1 MIDNIRHRG
10 LRRLYERGDKSRLRT
25 DIADK
30 AERFLTVLDQAE
42 TIEEVD
48 LPGYGLH
55 RLTGNLRGF
64 GASRFQGTTA
74 LSSGFVTGMRLIS
87 IWLIIIRSGNDGH
100 EKSGASGKNHQA

>member
-10 LRRLYERGDKSRLRT
+10 LRRLYERGDKSGLRI

-30 AERFLTVLDQAE
+30 AERFLTFLDQAE
-42 TIEEVD
+42 TLEKVD

-64 GASRFQGTTA
+64 WSVSVSRNH
-74 LSSGFVTGMRLIS
+74 R
-87 IWLIIIRSGNDGH
+87 IIFRFRDGNAYDLDLVDYH
-100 EKSGASGKNHQA
+100 